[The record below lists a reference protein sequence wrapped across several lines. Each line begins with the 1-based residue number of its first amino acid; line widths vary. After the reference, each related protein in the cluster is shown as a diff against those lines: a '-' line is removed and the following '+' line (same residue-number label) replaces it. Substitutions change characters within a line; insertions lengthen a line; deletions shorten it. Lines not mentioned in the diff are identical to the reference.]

1 MKAAR
6 IPVLAVALAAGGAAA
21 FLVAS
26 ADGKKPEF
34 ARAPRIQI
42 PTADV
47 PIATGDPMGTAMSRP
62 DPQRQARPAA
72 TSGDSNT
79 DTSADAGD
87 RDAGIN
93 LVRFGVSS
101 KT

>member
-34 ARAPRIQI
+34 ARAPRTQI
-42 PTADV
+42 PITDA
-47 PIATGDPMGTAMSRP
+47 PIATGDAVGTAMSRP
-62 DPQRQARPAA
+62 DSQRQARPAA
-72 TSGDSNT
+72 TTGDSKT
-79 DTSADAGD
+79 DTSAEDGD